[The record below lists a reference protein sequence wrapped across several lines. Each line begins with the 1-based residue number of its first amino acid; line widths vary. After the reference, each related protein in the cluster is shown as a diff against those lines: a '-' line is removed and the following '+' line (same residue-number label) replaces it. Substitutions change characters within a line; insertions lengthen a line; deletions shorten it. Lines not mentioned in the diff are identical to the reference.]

1 MKSLF
6 DYPFIVNEL
15 FYKGWHLFEYMEKH
29 KLTELDKEAIK
40 ATIMDALVYKEL
52 INPEEEFLNLE
63 SLSITNNPNDYH
75 YTKTPNVSCIPQH
88 IKDILR
94 RKCVKQSASVP
105 IMLFIAKPPSK
116 WSRYC
121 VYDPNYAVSSVFP
134 EASFYECIYDSPTRP
149 GIRLEKT
156 RPFVEV
162 SINGELYLVDTIT
175 NRIFRS
181 SWFKETYN
189 MEIKDTVR
197 TTKLTKKQQ
206 KIYKEMCEERCILA
220 EMIPIYKLN
229 MELPIPDFAETNY
242 EVEQTK
248 KIFPEEWERA
258 ERIEEEMKNSGT
270 GSFFEVPIKK

>member
-6 DYPFIVNEL
+6 DYPFIINEL
-15 FYKGWHLFEYMEKH
+15 FYKGWRLFEYMEKH
-29 KLTELDKEAIK
+29 ELTELDKETIK
-40 ATIMDALVYKEL
+40 ATIMDALVYKGL

-63 SLSITNNPNDYH
+63 ELSITNNLNDYH

-94 RKCVKQSASVP
+94 RKCVRQSASVP
-105 IMLFIAKPPSK
+105 IMLFIAKPASK

-162 SINGELYLVDTIT
+162 PINGELYLVDTIT
-175 NRIFRS
+175 NRIFKS

-206 KIYKEMCEERCILA
+206 KLYQEMCEERCILA

-229 MELPIPDFAETNY
+229 MELPMPDWAETNY

-248 KIFPEEWERA
+248 TTFPEEWIKA
-258 ERIEEEMKNSGT
+258 EQIEEELKNFGQNI
-270 GSFFEVPIKK
+270 SFGNKS